1 MSWDEASASDWMA
14 DLKML
19 GGETLTGLLETYAQ
33 VTHRTRNSWRSGA
46 TSTLPGNTS
55 RFRKTARGHRVL
67 TVSSG
72 GRQKSTG

>member
-33 VTHRTRNSWRSGA
+33 VTH
-46 TSTLPGNTS
+46 
-55 RFRKTARGHRVL
+55 
-67 TVSSG
+67 
-72 GRQKSTG
+72 